1 MPTYRRGWRKGK
13 GTMKKKKHDML
24 TMTMEVEPETNGQA
38 ADRLEK
44 NRKMGIDNSGGKI
57 GVIKEKKIPLFQR
70 VELTEEEVRDAADR
84 MADLFDQVGRIEEEQ
99 KSIANNYKA
108 KIKEV
113 EAQLSQAQ
121 LLVRN
126 KYDQRLVDCIRS
138 WNIKTCRVVTARLD
152 TGAIVEE
159 RAMTADERQEKLF
172 PDETE

>member
-1 MPTYRRGWRKGK
+1 
-13 GTMKKKKHDML
+13 MKKKKHDIL
-24 TMTMEVEPETNGQA
+24 TMTMEVDPETNGHA

-44 NRKMGIDNSGGKI
+44 ERTGGKT

-113 EAQLSQAQ
+113 EAQLSQTQ

-126 KYDQRLVDCIRS
+126 KYEQRLVDCIQS
-138 WNIKTCRVVTARLD
+138 WNIKTCRVVTVRKD

-172 PDETE
+172 PDEATE